1 MCVCVCVDQ
10 ADSVWLNMP
19 NDEALPSAEELEDWI
34 EDVLSGKVNT
44 EDDDDDDDD
53 DDDNN
58 DDIDDDS
65 SDEDHYGDDDDD
77 D

>member
-53 DDDNN
+53 N
-58 DDIDDDS
+58 DGDDDDS
-65 SDEDHYGDDDDD
+65 SDEDHDDDDD
-77 D
+77 DD